1 MNAIICYYTNE
12 VINMHKLTPKSNQLL
27 RVVIG
32 VIIQGYKKI
41 PSADSDEPRSQVIHL
56 VNLISIITNN

>member
-1 MNAIICYYTNE
+1 
-12 VINMHKLTPKSNQLL
+12 MHELTPKSNQLL

-41 PSADSDEPRSQVIHL
+41 PSADSDEPRSQAFQV
-56 VNLISIITNN
+56 VSLISIIGKDQGEPK